1 MKGIKK
7 MKKKEEK
14 EFISMITIGSLLVIG
29 SYAYMGLVPLRKF
42 GWLAIGVGLLP
53 LLYNILSEKKRFSKA
68 KITEIDEMSGLEF
81 EDYVV
86 YLLLNSGY
94 QKAEN
99 TGEGPDQ
106 GVDVRAVKDKVKY
119 GIQCKRW
126 KNKVGNKAIQE
137 IHAGKDYYQLDQAIV
152 VTNSFFT
159 ASAKELAK
167 RLNIELWD
175 RTAVIQM
182 IEKVHQQKK
191 KA

>member
-1 MKGIKK
+1 